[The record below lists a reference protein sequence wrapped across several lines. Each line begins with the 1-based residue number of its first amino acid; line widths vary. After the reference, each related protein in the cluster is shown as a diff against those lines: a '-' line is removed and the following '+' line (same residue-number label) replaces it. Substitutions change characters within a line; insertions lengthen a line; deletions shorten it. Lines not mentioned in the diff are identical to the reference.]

1 MRDEA
6 GVKYL
11 TAEQLI
17 ALLSELPRDTMVMP
31 NVVGNLQLRS
41 PQGRYIGFIDFL
53 FGETEMLEADDE

>member
-1 MRDEA
+1 
-6 GVKYL
+6 
-11 TAEQLI
+11 LI